1 MVTLLQIH
9 EPGETPEPHEG
20 ETELAVGI
28 DLGTTNSVVAVSGE
42 DAVEVLKDEDGQALV
57 PSIVA
62 YAPDG
67 SAIVGELAKRLLLSR
82 PEAVVSSIKRLMGR
96 GAEDVKALGGQLPF
110 DIEPQHDGE
119 SHLVRLNIAGQ
130 TLTPVEISADILK
143 ALRDRAQEHLGAK
156 IDKAVIT
163 VPAYFDDA
171 QRVATKDAAR
181 LAGLEVLRLVNEP
194 TAAALAYGLDKG
206 AEGLYAVYDLGG
218 GTFDISLLR
227 MEKGVFQVLATSG
240 DAALGGDDF
249 DHAIADHF
257 LKQRQAEL
265 GEADLSAGEVK
276 VALMTGRLAK
286 ECLTTE
292 GRGEWMLS
300 GSDQQTKHALDRATF
315 NDLVKPFTDRTI
327 KICHEVLT
335 EAGYDPLDVKGVV
348 LVGGSTRVPLVR
360 EAVAGYFGSEPL
372 ADIDPD
378 QVVAVGAALQAE
390 ALTVGS
396 DTLLLDVTPLSL
408 GLETMGGLVEKVI
421 PRNTP
426 IPVAKAQEF
435 TTFQDGQTAMA
446 IHVVQGEREMVD
458 QNRSLARFNLT
469 GIPPMAAGAAHI
481 RVTFQ
486 VDADGLLTVSAGED
500 TSGIEAKVEVKPSY
514 GLSEEEMSQMLYDSM
529 AHAKDD
535 MNLRLLTEARVEA
548 ERAML
553 AVRAALQADCN
564 LLSVEEREAIGEV
577 MDKVIEAIRG
587 NDRDVINQAAEELD
601 KATHVFAEKRM
612 DKGIRDALTG
622 VSMNTLE
629 KSVGEPEDA

>member
-1 MVTLLQIH
+1 MSTLLQIH
-9 EPGETPEPHEG
+9 EPGESPVPHQDDA
-20 ETELAVGI
+20 TLAVGI
-28 DLGTTNSVVAVSGE
+28 DLGTTNSVVAISTSSDV
-42 DAVEVLKDEDGQALV
+42 AVLMDDDGKALV
-57 PSIVA
+57 PSVVA

-82 PEAVVSSIKRLMGR
+82 PDSVVSSIKRLMGR
-96 GAEDVKALGGQLPF
+96 GAEDVKTLGGQLPF
-110 DIEPQHDGE
+110 EIEPHHEGE
-119 SHLVRLNIAGQ
+119 SHLVRINIGGH
-130 TLTPVEISADILK
+130 TLTPIEISADILRS
-143 ALRDRAQEHLGAK
+143 LRDRAEGHLGSK
-156 IDKAVIT
+156 VEKAVIT

-206 AEGLYAVYDLGG
+206 VEGLFAVFDLGG
-218 GTFDISLLR
+218 GTFDVSLLR
-227 MEKGVFQVLATSG
+227 MEKGVFQVLATGG

-265 GEADLSAGEVK
+265 GEAELNAGEVK

-286 ECLTTE
+286 ECLTSE
-292 GRGEWMLS
+292 DSGEWMLTA
-300 GSDQQTKHALDRATF
+300 GEQQTKHALDRDTF
-315 NDLVKPFTDRTI
+315 NELIKPDVDRTI

-335 EAGYDPLDVKGVV
+335 EAGFDPMDVKGVV

-360 EAVAGYFGSEPL
+360 QKVEEFFGAPPL
-372 ADIDPD
+372 SDIDPD

-435 TTFQDGQTAMA
+435 TTFKDGQSAMS

-458 QNRSLARFNLT
+458 QNRSLAKFNLT

-514 GLSEEEMSQMLYDSM
+514 GLSEEEMSSMLYDSM
-529 AHAKDD
+529 KHAKDD
-535 MNLRLLTEARVEA
+535 MELRLLAEARVEA

-553 AVRAALQADCN
+553 AVRSALQADCS
-564 LLSVEEREAIGEV
+564 LLSVGERETIGEQ
-577 MDKVIEAIRG
+577 MDNVIDAIRG
-587 NDRDVINQAAEELD
+587 TDRDVINQAASALD
-601 KATHVFAEKRM
+601 QATQVFAEKRM

-622 VSMNTLE
+622 VSMEQLE
-629 KSVGEPEDA
+629 ENVVDGEDA

>member
-130 TLTPVEISADILK
+130 TLTPIEISADILK

-194 TAAALAYGLDKG
+194 TAAALAYGLDKS

-227 MEKGVFQVLATSG
+227 MEKGVFQVLATGG

-292 GRGEWMLS
+292 SSGEWMLS

-535 MNLRLLTEARVEA
+535 MELRLLTEARVEA

-587 NDRDVINQAAEELD
+587 DDRDVINQAAEELD
-601 KATHVFAEKRM
+601 KATRVFAEKRM